1 MTDATATTSNPERI
15 EGTVKWFSNRKGYG
29 FITSTAGEDIFVHQS
44 SIVSEGYRTLDENWH
59 VEFSIGFDEDDGKP
73 KAENVTAP
81 GGGPCVGPKRPR
93 RRRRGGD
100 SEQNN
105 NNNGGVIGSNADMG
119 GEQEGRSASAS
130 ASASNPDD
138 AGAKSQSQSQRPPRT
153 RTRPKK
159 EPQPIWHDDLT
170 EDVKQVLQNKHIP
183 TSTGTI
189 DISYQCHPHNDRIK
203 LGTRGYASLANSDS
217 YLAEGSFVSDPD
229 GNITLEWERALHC
242 NQDGT
247 WSVCVDL
254 SNFVTKLSLVASDV
268 GPVGLEETMATLMG
282 NHVTDPKSTLEMN
295 DFLMR
300 RVVLTTKKRESRSS

>member
-1 MTDATATTSNPERI
+1 MTDATATNPERI
-15 EGTVKWFSNRKGYG
+15 EGNVKWFSNRKGYG

-100 SEQNN
+100 SEDD
-105 NNNGGVIGSNADMG
+105 GGVNDGAGAERDGDMG
-119 GEQEGRSASAS
+119 YEQEGRT
-130 ASASNPDD
+130 ASNPD
-138 AGAKSQSQSQRPPRT
+138 AGPTAKSQRPPRT
-153 RTRPKK
+153 RTKK
-159 EPQPIWHDDLT
+159 EPQPIWHDHLT

-203 LGTRGYASLANSDS
+203 LGTRGYASLADSDS
-217 YLAEGSFVSDPD
+217 YLAEGKFEADPD
-229 GNITLEWERALHC
+229 GNITLEWERVLHC
-242 NQDGT
+242 DHDGN
-247 WSVCVDL
+247 WNVCTDS
-254 SNFVTKLSLVASDV
+254 SNFVTELSLIGSDV

-282 NHVTDPKSTLEMN
+282 NHVTDPKSTLEAN